1 MYQEIKEKEEILTEI
16 RHDIKNRNTILRE
29 YIMQNNLSQAL
40 KHRNKEKGLTKKTLS
55 IIQTRNRI
63 IDSVINSR
71 IVKAKKANTT
81 VELAIKKLIYW
92 MKLRLVVRLSCKI
105 Y

>member
-1 MYQEIKEKEEILTEI
+1 
-16 RHDIKNRNTILRE
+16 
-29 YIMQNNLSQAL
+29 MQNNLSQAL

-71 IVKAKKANTT
+71 IVKAYSRTCDKEVDILDEVTFGS
-81 VELAIKKLIYW
+81 AIIL
-92 MKLRLVVRLSCKI
+92 
-105 Y
+105 